1 MKTRKII
8 LTVIATFIVLVL
20 PIAYFV
26 KSNNNTNDLSEINT
40 SIKTY
45 KVRFKSDRGFGNDRF
60 DIYSFSLKSQDNLKD
75 FKQKNDELDQ
85 IYDNNFETI
94 MVTEQEKNNEMQEL
108 KADIEKLKNSKHI
121 LYKFIENDGT
131 KKLYLYDKNANI
143 GYCMILTI

>member
-8 LTVIATFIVLVL
+8 LMLMLAFISVVLSIVYV
-20 PIAYFV
+20 AR
-26 KSNNNTNDLSEINT
+26 SNKNINDLSEMSS
-40 SIKTY
+40 SIEDYTIK
-45 KVRFKSDRGFGNDRF
+45 FISDRGFGNDRF

-85 IYDNNFETI
+85 IFDNNFETM
-94 MVTEQEKNNEMQEL
+94 MVSEQEKNNKIQEL

-121 LYKFIENDGT
+121 LYKYIEKDGT
-131 KKLYLYDKNANI
+131 KKLYLYDKNANK

>member
-8 LTVIATFIVLVL
+8 LMLILAFIAVVLCIVYV
-20 PIAYFV
+20 A
-26 KSNNNTNDLSEINT
+26 KSNKNISDLSEMSS
-40 SIKTY
+40 SIEAQTIK
-45 KVRFKSDRGFGNDRF
+45 FKSERGFGNDRF

-85 IYDNNFETI
+85 IFDDNFGTMMI
-94 MVTEQEKNNEMQEL
+94 TEQEKNNEMQEL
-108 KADIEKLKNSKHI
+108 KTDIEKLINSKHI
-121 LYKFIENDGT
+121 LYKYIEKDGT

>member
-8 LTVIATFIVLVL
+8 LMIMLAFISVVLSIVYV
-20 PIAYFV
+20 A
-26 KSNNNTNDLSEINT
+26 KSNKNISDLSEINT

-45 KVRFKSDRGFGNDRF
+45 KVRFESDRGFGNDRL

-85 IYDNNFETI
+85 IFDNNFET
-94 MVTEQEKNNEMQEL
+94 MMLSEQEKNNQIQEL

-121 LYKFIENDGT
+121 LYKYIEKDGT

>member
-8 LTVIATFIVLVL
+8 LMIMLAFIAVALCIVYV
-20 PIAYFV
+20 A
-26 KSNNNTNDLSEINT
+26 KSNKNISDLSEINS

-45 KVRFKSDRGFGNDRF
+45 KVRFVSDRGFGNDRF

-75 FKQKNDELDQ
+75 FRQKNDELDQ
-85 IYDNNFETI
+85 IFDNHFETM
-94 MVTEQEKNNEMQEL
+94 MVSEQEKNNQIQEL

-121 LYKFIENDGT
+121 LYKYIEKDGT
-131 KKLYLYDKNANI
+131 KKLYLYDKNANK

>member
-8 LTVIATFIVLVL
+8 LMIMLAFISVVLSIVYV
-20 PIAYFV
+20 A
-26 KSNNNTNDLSEINT
+26 KSNKNISDLSEINS

-60 DIYSFSLKSQDNLKD
+60 DIYSFSLKSQDNLKN

-85 IYDNNFETI
+85 IYDDNFETM

-108 KADIEKLKNSKHI
+108 KTDIEKLKNSKHI
-121 LYKFIENDGT
+121 LYKYIEKDGT
-131 KKLYLYDKNANI
+131 KKLYLYDKNANK

>member
-8 LTVIATFIVLVL
+8 LMLMFAFIAVVLCIVYV
-20 PIAYFV
+20 A
-26 KSNNNTNDLSEINT
+26 KSNKNISDLSEINS

-45 KVRFKSDRGFGNDRF
+45 KVRFESDRGFGNDRF

-75 FKQKNDELDQ
+75 FRQKNDELDQ
-85 IYDNNFETI
+85 IFDNNFETI
-94 MVTEQEKNNEMQEL
+94 MVTEQEKNNQIQEL

-121 LYKFIENDGT
+121 LYKYIEKDGT
-131 KKLYLYDKNANI
+131 KKLYLYDKNTNK

>member
-1 MKTRKII
+1 MKTRIII
-8 LTVIATFIVLVL
+8 LMLILAFIAVVLCIVYV
-20 PIAYFV
+20 A
-26 KSNNNTNDLSEINT
+26 KSNKNISDLSEINT

-85 IYDNNFETI
+85 IFDNNFETI
-94 MVTEQEKNNEMQEL
+94 MITEQEKNNQIQEL

-121 LYKFIENDGT
+121 LYKYIEKDGT
-131 KKLYLYDKNANI
+131 KKLYLYDKNANK

>member
-8 LTVIATFIVLVL
+8 LMLMLAFISVVLSIVYV
-20 PIAYFV
+20 AR
-26 KSNNNTNDLSEINT
+26 SNKNINDLSEMSS
-40 SIKTY
+40 SIEDYTIK
-45 KVRFKSDRGFGNDRF
+45 FKSDRGFGNDRF

-85 IYDNNFETI
+85 IFNNNFETM
-94 MVTEQEKNNEMQEL
+94 MVSEQEKNNKIQEL

-121 LYKFIENDGT
+121 LYKYIEEDGT
-131 KKLYLYDKNANI
+131 KKLYLYDKNTNK

>member
-8 LTVIATFIVLVL
+8 LMLILAFIAVVLCIVYV
-20 PIAYFV
+20 A
-26 KSNNNTNDLSEINT
+26 KSNKNISDLSEMSS
-40 SIKTY
+40 SIEAYTIK
-45 KVRFKSDRGFGNDRF
+45 FKSDRGFGNDRF
-60 DIYSFSLKSQDNLKD
+60 DIYSFSLKSQDNFKN

-85 IYDNNFETI
+85 IYDDNFETMMI
-94 MVTEQEKNNEMQEL
+94 TEQEKNNKMQEL

-121 LYKFIENDGT
+121 LYKYIEKDGT

>member
-8 LTVIATFIVLVL
+8 LMLILAFIAVVLCIVYV
-20 PIAYFV
+20 A
-26 KSNNNTNDLSEINT
+26 KSNKNISDLSEMSS
-40 SIKTY
+40 SIEAYTIK
-45 KVRFKSDRGFGNDRF
+45 FKSERGFGNDRF

-85 IYDNNFETI
+85 IFDDNFETMMI
-94 MVTEQEKNNEMQEL
+94 TEQEKNNEMQEL
-108 KADIEKLKNSKHI
+108 KTDIEKLKNSKHI
-121 LYKFIENDGT
+121 LYKYIEKDGT

>member
-8 LTVIATFIVLVL
+8 LMLMLAFIAVVLCIVYV
-20 PIAYFV
+20 A
-26 KSNNNTNDLSEINT
+26 KSNKNISDLSDINS
-40 SIKTY
+40 SIETY
-45 KVRFKSDRGFGNDRF
+45 KVRFESDRGFGNDRF

-85 IYDNNFETI
+85 IFDNNFETM
-94 MVTEQEKNNEMQEL
+94 MVSEQEKNNKIQEL

-121 LYKFIENDGT
+121 LYKYIEKDGT
-131 KKLYLYDKNANI
+131 KKLYLYDKNTNK